1 MVNAALFGELKTLCQ
16 RSFPQRADQSITQ
29 IQSLAGGRH
38 PSVSFSL
45 AWREGRRMRVERLI
59 VRRYADRWT
68 WWSLDDG
75 EKTRREWTVM
85 RWLFGRGLPVPQV
98 YASGTEGE
106 HEYLLMPGAPDR
118 RAQETDAA
126 HIEALAALLARI
138 HRLGAPQ
145 DVRQVL
151 PEASL
156 EAELARLRDIAY
168 RCHADGLLEATERLY
183 TELNAKKNTE
193 QAEEQPEKQAEVP
206 PLCVLHGNP
215 RFDNVLCDAQGITAL
230 LGWENAALGD
240 PRWDVARVV
249 NDLRSQQADA
259 LAERFCTAYASHGGP
274 PPVNMTYWEA
284 VTAVQSW
291 ALVEWVNEHAPLE
304 DAEGLLA
311 ERKHWRERGWRAV
324 TRLRYEQ
331 DRATATNLQLL
342 T

>member
-1 MVNAALFGELKTLCQ
+1 MVDAALFGKLQTLCR

-29 IQSLAGGRH
+29 IQSPEGGRH

-45 AWREGRRMRVERLI
+45 AWREGRRTRLERMI
-59 VRRYADRWT
+59 VRHYADRWT
-68 WWSLDDG
+68 WWALDDG
-75 EKTRREWTVM
+75 EKTQREWTVM

-106 HEYLLMPGAPDR
+106 HEYLLMSSAPGT
-118 RAQETDAA
+118 RAQETDVA
-126 HIEALAALLARI
+126 HVEALAVLLART
-138 HRLGAPQ
+138 HHLAAPQ
-145 DVRQVL
+145 AVRQVL

-168 RCHADGLLEATERLY
+168 RCHADGLPEATMELY
-183 TELNAKKNTE
+183 TELNAE
-193 QAEEQPEKQAEVP
+193 QNEERNEEQMEVP

-230 LGWENAALGD
+230 IGWENAALGD

-259 LAERFCTAYASHGGP
+259 LAEHFCAVYESHGGP
-274 PPVNMTYWEA
+274 PPVKLTYWEA

-291 ALVEWVNEHAPLE
+291 TLVEWVHEHVPPE
-304 DAEGLLA
+304 DAEGLLSA
-311 ERKHWRERGWRAV
+311 REYWRERGWRAV

-331 DRATATNLQLL
+331 DRVTAT
-342 T
+342 